1 MIQIQVC
8 RDDELKEYADYM
20 QTQSI
25 TAGSFCMIMNRER
38 RITTMT
44 YDENEKQNLI
54 RVVVCRPGERAEAT
68 WIEENLRSMQA
79 AVGGLIQEFK
89 PFHSESDPRY
99 DSVALI
105 CNEEGKLMNL
115 EPSRLIKDENGS
127 GRYDA
132 IAGPFFICY
141 APVESETFMSLP
153 EDLEEEFR
161 KRYELPEM
169 FYRTGTDLIS
179 VKYEPEPRAK
189 GGDVCR

>member
-1 MIQIQVC
+1 
-8 RDDELKEYADYM
+8 
-20 QTQSI
+20 
-25 TAGSFCMIMNRER
+25 
-38 RITTMT
+38 MT
-44 YDENEKQNLI
+44 YDKNEKQDHI
-54 RVVVCRPGERAEAT
+54 RVVVCRPGERAEVIDMKEDLKT
-68 WIEENLRSMQA
+68 MQGI
-79 AVGGLIQEFK
+79 VGGLIQEFK

-115 EPSRLIKDENGS
+115 EPSRLVKDENGP

-169 FYRTGTDLIS
+169 FYRSGPDLMS
-179 VKYEPEPRAK
+179 VKYEPDPRAREK
-189 GGDVCR
+189 DQCR